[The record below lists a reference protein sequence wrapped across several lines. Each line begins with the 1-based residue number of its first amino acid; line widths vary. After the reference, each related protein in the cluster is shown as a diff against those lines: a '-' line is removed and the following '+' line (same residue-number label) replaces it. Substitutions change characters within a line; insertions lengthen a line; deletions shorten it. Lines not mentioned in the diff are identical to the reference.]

1 MRKFSGDSTINTK
14 ELNKI
19 LPSYLL
25 NEMEEDNKNKNCIE
39 GEKIQNFHN
48 QKVNKIFF
56 NKLILNYIFKL
67 IIL

>member
-1 MRKFSGDSTINTK
+1 MRKSSGDSTINTK

-25 NEMEEDNKNKNCIE
+25 NEMEEDNKNKNWTE